1 MVAELERLKKQ
12 SMDLYFKYKQGLI
25 TYQEYIHH
33 IRVLDKKIDEFE
45 LSNGCDIIHH
55 TFLGKSSSK
64 YLH

>member
-25 TYQEYIHH
+25 SYQEYIDLVK
-33 IRVLDKKIDEFE
+33 VLDKKIDEFE